1 MVERQAEHRL
11 HLLAHLHFKARKS
24 RSSTP
29 RFGPPIVASV
39 SCSGVNHENV
49 YLRDSPIAFTMGY
62 YYNYEKPA
70 PVPEPWDVRRIIMFV
85 MTILA
90 LIFTLVES
98 VLVLKCVASVLIVCL
113 VLGGP
118 PFALMC
124 MFGDL

>member
-1 MVERQAEHRL
+1 
-11 HLLAHLHFKARKS
+11 
-24 RSSTP
+24 
-29 RFGPPIVASV
+29 
-39 SCSGVNHENV
+39 
-49 YLRDSPIAFTMGY
+49 MGY
-62 YYNYEKPA
+62 YYKYEKPA